1 VKVKTQR
8 DSSSEDPNFED
19 ELAGDD
25 KINTKN
31 MSESLA
37 KPSLKNK
44 GKPIQGSI
52 QTQPHLKE

>member
-1 VKVKTQR
+1 MKVKTPR

-19 ELAGDD
+19 ELAGED

-44 GKPIQGSI
+44 GKPIPGNI
-52 QTQPHLKE
+52 QTQLD